1 MGRHAFSRMG
11 KLKLAGWLAETEQ
24 KYRIVLYVADAPVSS
39 PWTSTCIRQAD
50 CVLLVAH
57 AHGDPDLGEYERLL
71 VGMKTT
77 ARKELILLHRDRF
90 IPSGLTRG
98 WLKLRPFLQ
107 AHHHVV
113 LDSVPAV
120 SASRFTGA
128 GRKDPAP
135 VQKLKALRRTVATR
149 LDRYRSSRSGAPQP
163 IAHSSH
169 SDFARL
175 ARRLCGR
182 SVGLVL
188 GGGGARGISHIGAI
202 RAIRERGIPID
213 QIGGCS
219 IGARV
224 TRSR

>member
-1 MGRHAFSRMG
+1 MG

-57 AHGDPDLGEYERLL
+57 AQGDSDLGEYERLL

-113 LDSVPAV
+113 LESVPQV
-120 SASRFTGA
+120 SASRVAGA

-135 VQKLKALRRTVATR
+135 VEKLKALRKTVVTR
-149 LDRYRSSRSGAPQP
+149 LDRYRSSRPGAVQP
-163 IAHSSH
+163 VAHSSH

-219 IGARV
+219 IGARA
-224 TRSR
+224 SRIFVAS